1 MKENSQNIFHKK
13 TLATQPNLFSIVERG
28 GEKGAETNRI
38 ESGALGISLS
48 FGDSNG
54 SKRV

>member
-13 TLATQPNLFSIVERG
+13 TLATQPNLFSIVETGRG
-28 GEKGAETNRI
+28 KRETNRI